1 MALYAESSHAG
12 VLLSWL
18 ASKPTLNHNAPEGMH
33 EDDIVERS
41 IARINIAHY
50 RLTLSVEHDDI
61 RRQTLHRLLAKEQVG
76 LPAVD
81 SALIE
86 SKNKENTASVKP
98 ARE

>member
-61 RRQTLHRLLAKEQVG
+61 TAANLT
-76 LPAVD
+76 
-81 SALIE
+81 SATGQGTGWVAG
-86 SKNKENTASVKP
+86 S
-98 ARE
+98 R